1 MNGLAPI
8 AVREFAAFFR
18 SMSGYVAAGVFAALV
33 GLFMLAGLLAE
44 AGSPESTFFTAALL
58 VQAMVVTLVG
68 AQTIAPERAR
78 GSLELL
84 VSRPVSVGAVV
95 VGKFAGTVLFA
106 WVMLLPTMVH
116 QGMLCVMGMFDLHIA
131 LCGYTL
137 LLMSAALFSA
147 VGVAASA
154 VSRTTGEA
162 SALAVSVTVVLV
174 ALAKLVP
181 WPGPVY
187 PDMSIGL
194 KLAKWTAGAL
204 RYAGVFARARSFLA
218 GTLGTSEIV
227 YFVTAV
233 MLVLCIAV
241 VFFRR
246 RP

>member
-1 MNGLAPI
+1 MNGLVTI
-8 AVREFAAFFR
+8 ASREFAAFFR
-18 SMSGYVAAGVFAALV
+18 SMSGYVAAAVFASLV

-44 AGSPESTFFTAALL
+44 AGSPESAFFTAALL
-58 VQAMVVTLVG
+58 VQAVVVTLMG
-68 AQTIAPERAR
+68 AQTIAPERAC

-84 VSRPVSVGAVV
+84 VSRPVSLGAVV

-106 WVMLLPTMVH
+106 WVMLLPTIVH
-116 QGMLCVMGMFDLHIA
+116 QGMLCVMGLFDLHVV

-137 LLMSAALFSA
+137 LVLSAGLFAA

-162 SALAVSVTVVLV
+162 SALAVSATVVL
-174 ALAKLVP
+174 AAMAKLVP

-187 PDMSIGL
+187 PDMSTGL

-204 RYAGVFARARSFLA
+204 RYAGVFARARAVLA

-227 YFVTAV
+227 YFFTAV
-233 MLVLCIAV
+233 VLVLCLAV